1 MHGHELIRCST
12 QFIRPGLT
20 CIGGARNNA
29 PLTNDCAV
37 VHICKGDTP
46 ESIEDSIGLKLPCR
60 AAVCSVQNTCTGT
73 HSGSM
78 VSVSKGD
85 GIQLILSTVGLIDP
99 TRAAIG
105 GPQNCRIS
113 PSESVTDYGSSVS
126 VGERNATKIACYS
139 TCLRLPCRHRLCVG
153 WYQRIRIQSLC

>member
-1 MHGHELIRCST
+1 
-12 QFIRPGLT
+12 
-20 CIGGARNNA
+20 
-29 PLTNDCAV
+29 
-37 VHICKGDTP
+37 
-46 ESIEDSIGLKLPCR
+46 
-60 AAVCSVQNTCTGT
+60 QNTCTGT

-139 TCLRLPCRHRLCVG
+139 TCLRLPCRTVMPAVPTAVPVFVSVKNTELSC
-153 WYQRIRIQSLC
+153 SLVTVVVTLVQLFP